1 MVNVVDDT
9 RWYAKKVA
17 EPEGNIFK
25 TTRRKKQ

>member
-17 EPEGNIFK
+17 EPEENIFK
-25 TTRRKKQ
+25 TKRSMKQ